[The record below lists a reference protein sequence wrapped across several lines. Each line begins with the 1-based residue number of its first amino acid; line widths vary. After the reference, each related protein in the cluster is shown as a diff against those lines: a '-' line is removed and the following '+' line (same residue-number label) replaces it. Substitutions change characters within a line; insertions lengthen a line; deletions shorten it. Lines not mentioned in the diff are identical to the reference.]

1 MQEVI
6 CLYKYPCKGRM
17 KSYVKSDARFF
28 TEHGK
33 SGAGVEFT
41 LLLLGIASP
50 GLLYG
55 RNLQCPETLCLW
67 KLHDFFFFFL
77 KSSIFMS
84 NTQENVTARNWGGDF
99 VFSSVFLFSL
109 SIALCSLSLET
120 ITLLP
125 PALSACSVVVYR
137 RDYLESCRTTLLK
150 CSNEDKEWYLK
161 TVNWL
166 SRICQGK
173 AKSVGKKANM
183 CSLFV
188 P

>member
-1 MQEVI
+1 MLSPMPDFSRSMVRVVQGLSLLFY
-6 CLYKYPCKGRM
+6 CL
-17 KSYVKSDARFF
+17 
-28 TEHGK
+28 E
-33 SGAGVEFT
+33 
-41 LLLLGIASP
+41 LLLQGCCMGEICNAQKHYASES
-50 GLLYG
+50 YM
-55 RNLQCPETLCLW
+55 T
-67 KLHDFFFFFL
+67 FFFFFL

-109 SIALCSLSLET
+109 PIALCSLSLET

>member
-1 MQEVI
+1 MPLKVTW
-6 CLYKYPCKGRM
+6 L
-17 KSYVKSDARFF
+17 
-28 TEHGK
+28 
-33 SGAGVEFT
+33 
-41 LLLLGIASP
+41 
-50 GLLYG
+50 
-55 RNLQCPETLCLW
+55 
-67 KLHDFFFFFL
+67 FFFFF

-109 SIALCSLSLET
+109 SVALCSLSLET
-120 ITLLP
+120 VTLLP
-125 PALSACSVVVYR
+125 PVLSACSVVVYR

-173 AKSVGKKANM
+173 QNPLEKKQICVRFLFPKSFGDSSEESVESSEGLVAVKSQNT
-183 CSLFV
+183 
-188 P
+188 